1 MKADIQVLD
10 CNPNGIVAVESGTT
24 NPIKLGKRKEL
35 CYFRNK
41 ELLDAALYRED
52 IREFDYCF
60 YIEGFGFISYDKF
73 RKVSYDL
80 YQGIVGDTILEI
92 VPTTREKM
100 YICGYFSFT
109 DTPKEKILDYKEG
122 KELNNVVFESVKD
135 SMAYLFRAGMF
146 KSVSR
151 DFSMYVGENNITP
164 LKYTVPDTTMNLRLM
179 RGFELVKINEYRKK
193 IGDKVL
199 PFIGENDKYKNIY
212 FCFSRDENEFKGDK
226 MYYDNANLIIDE
238 ARDFLEMN
246 YPELEP
252 KIEMI
257 SFYHPIRL

>member
-1 MKADIQVLD
+1 MKSDIQVLD
-10 CNPNGIVAVESGTT
+10 CNPNGIVATEPGTT
-24 NPIKLGKRKEL
+24 NPIKFGKAKEL

-41 ELLDAALYRED
+41 ELLDAALYRENIKEYD
-52 IREFDYCF
+52 CYF
-60 YIEGFGFISYDKF
+60 YIENFGFVNYDKF

-100 YICGYFSFT
+100 YLCGYFSFT
-109 DTPKEKILDYKEG
+109 DSPKEKILDYKEG
-122 KELNNVVFESVKD
+122 KELNNVVFETVKE
-135 SMAYLFRAGMF
+135 SMAYLFRSGTF

-151 DFSMYVGENNITP
+151 DFSMYVGLNNITP
-164 LKYTVPDTTMNLRLM
+164 LKYTVPGSTMNLRLM

-199 PFIGENDKYKNIY
+199 PFIGDNDKYKNIY

-226 MYYDNANLIIDE
+226 MYYDNANIIIGE
-238 ARDFLEMN
+238 AKSFLETN
-246 YPELEP
+246 YSDLEP

-257 SFYHPIRL
+257 SSYPVRL